1 MEILK
6 KNLEFSDVENES
18 FQKKRKIF
26 KNRLKLI
33 NFFIQ
38 TKTSPSW
45 MTIIYLP
52 ILPPNLR
59 PIVKLQDKTIITT
72 DLNYTYGKII
82 ESNNKIKKLRKMSV
96 PEVFLTNEKNILQI
110 KVDNLINNQK
120 KITNSKKIN
129 SLWLTKTKVKKKF
142 NKNLK

>member
-6 KNLEFSDVENES
+6 KNLEFSDIENES

-45 MTIIYLP
+45 MTLMYLP

-96 PEVFLTNEKNILQI
+96 PEVFLTNEKNILQT

-120 KITNSKKIN
+120 KTTNSKKIN
-129 SLWLTKTKVKKKF
+129 SL
-142 NKNLK
+142 

>member
-110 KVDNLINNQK
+110 KVDNLINQY
-120 KITNSKKIN
+120 
-129 SLWLTKTKVKKKF
+129 W
-142 NKNLK
+142 

>member
-129 SLWLTKTKVKKKF
+129 SL
-142 NKNLK
+142 

>member
-6 KNLEFSDVENES
+6 KNLEFSDIENES

-45 MTIIYLP
+45 MTLIYLP

-96 PEVFLTNEKNILQI
+96 PEVFLTNEKNILQT

-120 KITNSKKIN
+120 KTTNSKKIN
-129 SLWLTKTKVKKKF
+129 SL
-142 NKNLK
+142 

>member
-1 MEILK
+1 MIENELEILK
-6 KNLEFSDVENES
+6 KSIEFSDTENEN
-18 FQKKRKIF
+18 FKKKRRIF

-38 TKTSPSW
+38 TKISPSW
-45 MTIIYLP
+45 MTLIYLP
-52 ILPPNLR
+52 VLPPNLR

-72 DLNYTYGKII
+72 DLNYLYGKII

-96 PEVFLTNEKNILQI
+96 PETFLTNEKNILQI

-120 KITNSKKIN
+120 KVTNSKI
-129 SLWLTKTKVKKKF
+129 TT
-142 NKNLK
+142 NL

>member
-6 KNLEFSDVENES
+6 KNLEFSDIENES
-18 FQKKRKIF
+18 FQKKRKLF

-45 MTIIYLP
+45 MTLIYLP

-96 PEVFLTNEKNILQI
+96 PEIFLTNEKNILQI

-129 SLWLTKTKVKKKF
+129 
-142 NKNLK
+142 NL